1 MKTYLF
7 PNSVKPWAWVL
18 LILGV
23 IGGILAEAFEFK
35 PEIFEMKVL
44 SLYSTDKFFV
54 KNNGFFKWMEQN
66 IFDDICGIFTIIGGV
81 MLGFSKE
88 KIEDEFIMQL
98 RLSSLALAV
107 YVNYGILL
115 LAFLFIHGLDFFTVM
130 VYNMFTLLL
139 FFILIFQIKL
149 KTAKDG
155 R

>member
-7 PNSVKPWAWVL
+7 PNSVKPWALVILIIGVL
-18 LILGV
+18 GGV
-23 IGGILAEAFEFK
+23 FATTFEFE
-35 PEIFEMKVL
+35 PEIFDMKVL
-44 SLYSTDKFFV
+44 SLYSTDDFFV
-54 KNNGFFKWMEQN
+54 QNNGFFKWMEQN
-66 IFDDICGIFTIIGGV
+66 VFDDICGIFIIIGGV
-81 MLGFSKE
+81 LVGFSKN

-107 YVNYGILL
+107 YVNYGVLL
-115 LAFLFIHGLDFFTVM
+115 LAFLLVHGFDFFTVM

-139 FFILIFQIKL
+139 FFIIIFQIKL

>member
-7 PNSVKPWAWVL
+7 PNSVKPWAWVI
-18 LILGV
+18 LILG
-23 IGGILAEAFEFK
+23 IFGGVLATTFEFE

-44 SLYSTDKFFV
+44 SLYSTDDFFV
-54 KNNGFFKWMEQN
+54 QNNGFFIWMEQN
-66 IFDDICGIFTIIGGV
+66 ILDDICGIFIIIGGV
-81 MLGFSKE
+81 MVSFSKE
-88 KIEDEFIMQL
+88 KIEDEFITQL

-115 LAFLFIHGLDFFTVM
+115 LAFLFIHGFDFFTVM

-139 FFILIFQIKL
+139 IFITIFQVKL

>member
-7 PNSVKPWAWVL
+7 PNSVKLWAWL
-18 LILGV
+18 LLCIGI
-23 IGGILAEAFEFK
+23 IGGISVTVFEFE
-35 PEIFEMKVL
+35 PEIFDLKVL
-44 SLYSTDKFFV
+44 SLYSTDDFFSQ
-54 KNNGFFKWMEQN
+54 NNGFFKWIEQN
-66 IFDDICGIFTIIGGV
+66 IFDDICGIFIIIGGV

-115 LAFLFIHGLDFFTVM
+115 LAFLLVLGFDFFTVM

-139 FFILIFQIKL
+139 IFIIIFQVKL
-149 KTAKDG
+149 KTVKDG